1 MSERLRASRP
11 NSSSPEREVSSE
23 DLRRQLEGRLEV
35 IEAARKR
42 YATLEKQ
49 LSGIAWKRRLR
60 VRAHL
65 LQEVLDQ
72 EDSLDEALTRAHR
85 RGEVEG
91 WPESLPALAPLRDV
105 LRRREHVGTLVR
117 KRLTE
122 LAVPLD
128 APNLRKDL
136 AELRSILQEPPILAP
151 APEET
156 RILEMRRNT
165 SVPPP
170 LLVLILLVIPLL
182 RVTIT
187 FMGPAA
193 ALLALGLFATLV
205 TLAVARAGDFWLTS
219 DRLVW
224 KPVIGKPV
232 SVSLRSIRPGGI
244 QVERLARGVR
254 VQGDRIVHVRYAE
267 PVEKLAALLE
277 MHRQPPF
284 LGASRGGLRL
294 PQVSLYEATLHEGR
308 GGAMRQGV
316 AVLRPQGVSFIPRG
330 TGHKALQAL
339 TGEPSPKGLNLEVSW
354 ILEELRWLTE
364 AEFDAHLARV
374 VEATG
379 GVHWSAWE
387 SRRNAGTPV
396 WKEIRITR
404 GTESLVGKVDW
415 SQQSATE
422 RIFESWPSPEP

>member
-1 MSERLRASRP
+1 MSERPRASVLP
-11 NSSSPEREVSSE
+11 PERELSSE
-23 DLRRQLEGRLEV
+23 DLRRQLEGRLEI

-49 LSGIAWKRRLR
+49 LSGLAWKRRLR
-60 VRAHL
+60 AQADF
-65 LQEVLDQ
+65 LQEVIDQ
-72 EDSLDEALTRAHR
+72 EAPLDEALTRARR

-91 WPESLPALAPLRDV
+91 WPESLPALEPLRDV

-122 LAVPLD
+122 LAVPPD
-128 APNLRKDL
+128 ATELRKDL
-136 AELRSILQEPPILAP
+136 AALRSILQEPPILLP
-151 APEET
+151 APDET
-156 RILEMRRNT
+156 RILEISRNT
-165 SVPPP
+165 SIPPP

-182 RVTIT
+182 RVAVSL
-187 FMGPAA
+187 MGPAA
-193 ALLALGLFATLV
+193 VLLILGLFSTLIA
-205 TLAVARAGDFWLTS
+205 LAVSRAGDFWLTS

-224 KPVIGKPV
+224 KPVIGKPR

-284 LGASRGGLRL
+284 FGASRGGLRL
-294 PQVSLYEATLHEGR
+294 PQVSLYEAALHEGP
-308 GGAMRQGV
+308 GGATRQGV

-330 TGHKALQAL
+330 TGHKALQAI
-339 TGEPSPKGLNLEVSW
+339 TGEPPPKELNVEVSW
-354 ILEELRWLTE
+354 VLEELRWLTE
-364 AEFDAHLARV
+364 AEFDANLARV
-374 VEATG
+374 VDATG

-387 SRRNAGTPV
+387 SRRKPGTPV
-396 WKEIRITR
+396 WKEIYITR
-404 GTESLVGKVDW
+404 GPRSLVGKVDW
-415 SQQSATE
+415 SQQAAAE

>member
-1 MSERLRASRP
+1 MSERPRASV
-11 NSSSPEREVSSE
+11 SPSERELSSE
-23 DLRRQLEGRLEV
+23 DLRRQLEGRLEI

-42 YATLEKQ
+42 YAALEKQ
-49 LSGIAWKRRLR
+49 LGGIAWKRRLR
-60 VRAHL
+60 TQADF
-65 LQEVLDQ
+65 LQEVIDQ
-72 EDSLDEALTRAHR
+72 EAPLDEALTRARR

-91 WPESLPALAPLRDV
+91 WPESLPALEPLRDV
-105 LRRREHVGTLVR
+105 LRRRHHVGTLVR

-122 LAVPLD
+122 LAVPPN
-128 APNLRKDL
+128 APDLRKDL
-136 AELRSILQEPPILAP
+136 TTLRSVLQESPILMP

-156 RILEMRRNT
+156 RILEVRRNT
-165 SVPPP
+165 SIPPP
-170 LLVLILLVIPLL
+170 LLVLILLVVPLL
-182 RVTIT
+182 QVAIS

-193 ALLALGLFATLV
+193 VLLILGLFFTLIALV
-205 TLAVARAGDFWLTS
+205 VARAGDFWLTS

-284 LGASRGGLRL
+284 FGASRGGLRL
-294 PQVSLYEATLHEGR
+294 PQVSLYEATLHEGP
-308 GGAMRQGV
+308 GGSVRQGV

-330 TGHKALQAL
+330 TGHQALKAL
-339 TGEPSPKGLNLEVSW
+339 TGEVPPQELKLEVSW
-354 ILEELRWLTE
+354 VLEELRWLTE
-364 AEFDAHLARV
+364 AEFDANLARV

-379 GVHWSAWE
+379 GMHWSAWE
-387 SRRNAGTPV
+387 SRRKPGAPV
-396 WKEIRITR
+396 WKEIYITR
-404 GTESLVGKVDW
+404 GPQSLTGKVDW
-415 SQQSATE
+415 SQQAATE
-422 RIFESWPSPEP
+422 RIFDSWPSLEP

>member
-1 MSERLRASRP
+1 MSERPRAL
-11 NSSSPEREVSSE
+11 SPPQALELSTE

-60 VRAHL
+60 AQPSV

-72 EDSLDEALTRAHR
+72 EAPLDEALTRARR

-91 WPESLPALAPLRDV
+91 WPESLPALEPLRDV
-105 LRRREHVGTLVR
+105 LRRRAHLGMLVR

-122 LAVPLD
+122 LKVPLGT
-128 APNLRKDL
+128 PELRK
-136 AELRSILQEPPILAP
+136 ELSALQSILHEPPTVMPSL
-151 APEET
+151 EET
-156 RILEMRRNT
+156 RILEMSRNT
-165 SVPPP
+165 SIPPP

-182 RVTIT
+182 RAAIAL
-187 FMGPAA
+187 MGPAA
-193 ALLALGLFATLV
+193 VLFVLGLFFSLV
-205 TLAVARAGDFWLTS
+205 TLAVARAGEFWLTG

-224 KPVIGKPV
+224 KPVIGKSV
-232 SVSLRSIRPGGI
+232 SVSLRSIRSGGI
-244 QVERLARGVR
+244 QVKRLARSVR

-284 LGASRGGLRL
+284 FGASRGGLRL
-294 PQVSLYEATLHEGR
+294 PQVSLYEATLREGP
-308 GGAMRQGV
+308 GGATRQGV

-339 TGEPSPKGLNLEVSW
+339 TGEPPPKELRLEVSW
-354 ILEELRWLTE
+354 VLEELRWLTE
-364 AEFDAHLARV
+364 AEFDAYLARV

-387 SRRNAGTPV
+387 ARRKPGAPV
-396 WKEIRITR
+396 WKQIHITR
-404 GTESLVGKVDW
+404 GPQALTGKVDW
-415 SQQSATE
+415 SQQAAAE